1 MRASQSG
8 LDLPIATSALHGGSH
23 PVRQERLIRRRH
35 PASLFLHQPQ
45 ESQMKRQFRYSAIA
59 SLVLAT
65 MLAAC
70 GGSSTTAGGNVPS
83 APVSIALSGTAAT
96 GAPFGGAEISIFD
109 KTNTKV
115 GSGKTE
121 PNGSYAITLSAGAT
135 APFVL
140 QAVRDDLTLVS
151 IAADSSSST
160 INITPIT
167 NLIASRLSSSGNPA
181 NLAAELKANPDLLDP
196 VKVNASVDEI
206 VALLKPLLDA
216 VGATANP
223 LTGKFAA
230 DGTGSDR
237 ALDSLLIT
245 ITPSSATS
253 ANIEVAVKQQ
263 TADGVQP
270 VPVQFTSGAASTAP
284 TALPAVTSAN
294 LLPSGTAPLIAD
306 LLQRMTAC
314 FALPTAD
321 RVNAPNPTSAVASDV
336 KAAACKTI
344 FYNDDPA
351 AYKGNG
357 KLVGVGPKTSFNG
370 IFKDGGT
377 GMVFDRGSYEF
388 TRDNGDLVVSYRST
402 DKAGNV
408 SNDTFAVRADNAATP
423 AKLGLIGNQYDYD
436 GSVMAYQQ
444 LREFPKYAAYNYYS
458 TGYAFN
464 IPNDGKVK
472 KVIVTSPKGDSL
484 TLVVGGGSNILTFP
498 KKGIS
503 PLTASGAS
511 FIRLRSVY
519 ADAANGADPAAID
532 VSQFFAP
539 ARAEDAEIASYPAQ
553 STWKFDYYTGTD
565 IASSTLAATQY
576 HKTRARPLTIPELQ
590 TQGLAK
596 LTPGIL
602 AEVTSGLTA
611 SGLPLD
617 AGDTGQLEWLVAD
630 GALAPTQIRL
640 WGRLVADKTKNFD
653 DAASVSSIARS
664 GIINCVPAS
673 GTDMHCDGNGKFA
686 AGMEATGVH
695 LWARNPAGREFAHYY
710 AFYGF
715 Q

>member
-1 MRASQSG
+1 
-8 LDLPIATSALHGGSH
+8 
-23 PVRQERLIRRRH
+23 
-35 PASLFLHQPQ
+35 
-45 ESQMKRQFRYSAIA
+45 MKRQFHYSAIA
-59 SLVLAT
+59 SLILAT
-65 MLAAC
+65 MLTAC
-70 GGSSTTAGGNVPS
+70 GGSSTTASGNPPP
-83 APVSIALSGTAAT
+83 APPALSLSGTAAT
-96 GAPFGGAEISIFD
+96 GAPFAGAEISIFD

-115 GSGKTE
+115 GSGRTE
-121 PNGSYAITLSAGAT
+121 SNGSYAITLSAGAT

-245 ITPSSATS
+245 ITPSGATT
-253 ANIEVAVKQQ
+253 ANVEVAVKQL

-270 VPVQFTSGAASTAP
+270 APVQFTSGAARTAP
-284 TALPAVTSAN
+284 ATALPAVTSAD
-294 LLPSGTAPLIAD
+294 LLPSGTAPLIAG

-314 FALPTAD
+314 FALPAAD
-321 RVNAPNPTSAVASDV
+321 RVNLPNPAAAVASDV
-336 KAAACKTI
+336 KSAACKGI

-357 KLVGVGPKTSFNG
+357 KLVGVGPKTAFNG
-370 IFKDGGT
+370 LFKDGAT

-388 TRDNGDLVVSYRST
+388 TRGNGDLVLSYRST

-408 SNDTFAVRADNAATP
+408 VNDTFAVRADNAATP
-423 AKLGLIGNQYDYD
+423 TKLGLIGNQYDYD
-436 GSVMAYQQ
+436 GNVAAYHQ
-444 LREFPKYAAYNYYS
+444 LREFPKYATYNYYS

-464 IPNDGKVK
+464 IPNDGSVK
-472 KVIVTSPKGDSL
+472 KVIVTSPKGNTL
-484 TLVVGGGSNILTFP
+484 TLVVGSGSNILTFP

-519 ADAANGADPAAID
+519 ADATNGADPAAVD
-532 VSQFFAP
+532 VSQFFSAP
-539 ARAEDAEIASYPAQ
+539 RAEDAEIASYPAQ
-553 STWKFDYYTGTD
+553 STWKFDYYTGAD
-565 IASSTLAATQY
+565 IATSTLAATQY

-590 TQGLAK
+590 TQGLAS
-596 LTPGIL
+596 LTPGVL
-602 AEVTSGLTA
+602 AEVVSGMTSSGLT
-611 SGLPLD
+611 LD

-653 DAASVSSIARS
+653 DAASVSASARA
-664 GIINCVPAS
+664 GIINCVSAS
-673 GTDMHCDGNGKFA
+673 QSDTHCNGNGTFA
-686 AGMEATGVH
+686 AGLEATGAH